1 MLLLEMVAEN
11 EEEAENGYGWG
22 DKGWGD
28 KGWGGEQFWYSCT
41 QAPSQTL
48 PTAEHF
54 KMFISVSQNI
64 Q

>member
-11 EEEAENGYGWG
+11 GEEAKNGY
-22 DKGWGD
+22 GWGD

-48 PTAEHF
+48 PNAQQL
-54 KMFISVSQNI
+54 KMFILVSQNI
-64 Q
+64 E

>member
-11 EEEAENGYGWG
+11 EEEAENGY
-22 DKGWGD
+22 GWGD